1 MIAELA
7 RLSLGRV
14 LLHFI
19 AMLRDGAV
27 RFHAAGIARELSWV
41 VGGAAPLLARVHAG
55 LIGALALYLTQ
66 PGKRYRPLTTADP
79 QSLAAVLLHGD
90 VLLTEGNTRMAS
102 LVKLITRSPWS
113 HVSMYVGP
121 LEAGPDPRCIVE
133 ADIAAGVRAVPLSE
147 LEGLRVRVLR
157 AAGLRDTDRR
167 RVAEWVVSRIGD
179 QYDLA
184 HAWALA
190 RRFLGLPSAH
200 RLPPPAPTTIVQ
212 GVTRFICSSLV
223 AQAFGLVGYQ
233 IVPPRTGVPEVW
245 ADHRCVVPRD
255 FENASLFEV
264 VSSPPRLTTSNT

>member
-7 RLSLGRV
+7 RSSFNRV

-19 AMLRDGAV
+19 AMLRDGPV

-41 VGGAAPLLARVHAG
+41 VGGAARLLARVHAG

-102 LVKLITRSPWS
+102 LVKRITRSPWS

-147 LEGLRVRVLR
+147 LKGLRVRVLR

-190 RRFLGLPSAH
+190 RRFLGCLRLIVCRRPH
-200 RLPPPAPTTIVQ
+200 RQ
-212 GVTRFICSSLV
+212 R
-223 AQAFGLVGYQ
+223 
-233 IVPPRTGVPEVW
+233 
-245 ADHRCVVPRD
+245 
-255 FENASLFEV
+255 
-264 VSSPPRLTTSNT
+264 